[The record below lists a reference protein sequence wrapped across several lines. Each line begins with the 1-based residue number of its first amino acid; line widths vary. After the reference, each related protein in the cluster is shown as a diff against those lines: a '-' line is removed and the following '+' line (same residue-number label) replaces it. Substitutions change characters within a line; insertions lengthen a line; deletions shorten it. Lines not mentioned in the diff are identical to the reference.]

1 MRSCVAN
8 NACLGD
14 SDSSADRLASG
25 VYGRG
30 GDSFVILGKV
40 NVPCI

>member
-1 MRSCVAN
+1 MRSCVAS
-8 NACLGD
+8 NACLRD
-14 SDSSADRLASG
+14 SDSSADQLASV

-30 GDSFVILGKV
+30 GDSFVIVGKV